1 MRHYTPAF
9 EREVRAWA
17 KALVPAGRWAHVRG
31 VVEMAAWLA
40 ERYTPRE
47 LMRARLAGW
56 IHDAAKA
63 WDDEALLAYAEEHGW
78 PLGDAERDAPMLL
91 HGAVGYALAV
101 EQFGLDDPA
110 LRSACARHTTGAPQM
125 TTLDKVIFVAD
136 LIEPSRDFK
145 GLKAIRRAARHD
157 LDVAVLMSV
166 DFTLRHLLKRQRSVD
181 LRAVGLHNALVRAG
195 VRYNQK

>member
-1 MRHYTPAF
+1 MRHYSETF

-17 KALVPAGRWAHVRG
+17 KARVPSGRWAHVRG
-31 VVEMAAWLA
+31 VAETAAWLA

-56 IHDAAKA
+56 IHDVAKA
-63 WDDEALLAYAEEHGW
+63 WDDAELLAYAEEHGW
-78 PLGDAERDAPMLL
+78 SLTEAERDAPMLL
-91 HGAVGYALAV
+91 HGAVGYALAA
-101 EQFGLDDPA
+101 EHFGLDDPA
-110 LRSACARHTTGAPQM
+110 LQSACARHTTGAPRM

-166 DFTLRHLLKRQRSVD
+166 DFTLRHLLKRQRPVD
-181 LRAVGLHNALVRAG
+181 PRAVALHNALVRAG
-195 VRYNQK
+195 VRYNHK